1 MNWSLHTGTHFQDSY
16 KAEGVLFLL
25 DDEDTVNFYEESG
38 KSHQSSSSAP
48 VQRELEAL
56 SSLDRVVRTEMVHGK
71 DTGTGSEFKVDLLY
85 IYISRL

>member
-1 MNWSLHTGTHFQDSY
+1 MLTYIFQAIY

-25 DDEDTVNFYEESG
+25 DDEDTVDFYEESG

-71 DTGTGSEFKVDLLY
+71 QRIRYRKWAFFCE
-85 IYISRL
+85 